1 MLFDLRSRGRR
12 RTVQAVYLGL
22 AVVLGLGLVLFG
34 VGAGNGIGGLLN
46 AFTGNGSGSNQNQV
60 VSQAVQNALKVVKAQ
75 PSSSAAWSQ
84 LVQARWT
91 AAGES
96 GNYNATTRQFTA
108 GGKKQLQGAIQAW
121 NSYLPLTKSPDPS
134 VATIAARS
142 YAILGQYGDASNA
155 WNTVTVSGPT
165 DAGAWEC
172 MAVTAYAAG
181 QARKGDL
188 ATSKVLSLL
197 TKASQTQIKPELQSA
212 KSSSSTAQSLVSA
225 NCEQ

>member
-12 RTVQAVYLGL
+12 RTVQGVYLGL
-22 AVVLGLGLVLFG
+22 ALILGLGLVLFG

-46 AFTGNGSGSNQNQV
+46 AFTGNGSGNNQNQV
-60 VSQAVQNALKVVKAQ
+60 VNQDVQTAVKAVNAQ
-75 PSSSAAWSQ
+75 PSSAAAWSQ

-91 AAGES
+91 ASGES
-96 GNYNATTRQFTA
+96 GNYNASTRQFTTS
-108 GGKKQLQGAIQAW
+108 GKKQLQGATQAW
-121 NSYLPLTKSPDPS
+121 ERYSQLTKSPDPA

-142 YAILGQYGDASNA
+142 YSLLGQYGTASNTWDA
-155 WNTVTVSGPT
+155 VTVSGPT
-165 DAGAWEC
+165 DVGAWEC

-181 QARKGDL
+181 QSRKGDL
-188 ATSKVLSLL
+188 ATSKAVALL
-197 TKASQTQIKPELQSA
+197 PKSSRTQTKSELQSA